1 MLKSIK
7 AFLQEN
13 AISDVFAVQYEILDA
28 KQSFGAKRQFSLRK
42 RGFRSMVFQV
52 VSLISFNAM
61 FSEQRQIAMNVGTS
75 NSSSTCARST
85 MIEFT

>member
-42 RGFRSMVFQV
+42 RGFA
-52 VSLISFNAM
+52 IDG
-61 FSEQRQIAMNVGTS
+61 FSSCQ
-75 NSSSTCARST
+75 
-85 MIEFT
+85 FD